1 MGYVKQGSHPSPDEA
16 YPVGLCKPDVLRSNK
31 KNYETE
37 KAQEDRYIEERNT
50 AQEFAY
56 HDLHS
61 GDVRRQHQG

>member
-1 MGYVKQGSHPSPDEA
+1 MPTQSA
-16 YPVGLCKPDVLRSNK
+16 PVSWDVLRGNE
-31 KNYETE
+31 KNYKTE
-37 KAQEDRYIEERNT
+37 KAQEDRYIEKRNT